1 MLQFATDDSSRHT
14 VEEQVSLALNAG
26 CRWIRVTGN
35 PSEDTIRSLIAPCQE
50 NDAILVLD
58 NDIDLVDRLRVHGLH
73 LTEWTRGSLIEARE
87 NLGPHAIIGVS
98 CSDTTLL
105 GELAGLD
112 IDYLVAYAPAGQ
124 NQEDFYINFM
134 ECFRSVSS
142 EIHPV
147 AGGPIPVS
155 LFPAILATGIE
166 GFELPGNVADAPD
179 SSAFIQ
185 LAMQS
190 LG

>member
-35 PSEDTIRSLIAPCQE
+35 PSEDAIRSLIAPCQE

-58 NDIDLVDRLRVHGLH
+58 NDIDLVDRLRIHGLH

-98 CSDTTLL
+98 CSDPALL

-124 NQEDFYINFM
+124 NQEDFYAS
-134 ECFRSVSS
+134 EAPAQRYTRWQAARFRYRCSQPSS
-142 EIHPV
+142 PLALKDLSCLAMWPTLQIHPR
-147 AGGPIPVS
+147 S
-155 LFPAILATGIE
+155 YNWRCSRLD
-166 GFELPGNVADAPD
+166 N
-179 SSAFIQ
+179 
-185 LAMQS
+185 
-190 LG
+190 